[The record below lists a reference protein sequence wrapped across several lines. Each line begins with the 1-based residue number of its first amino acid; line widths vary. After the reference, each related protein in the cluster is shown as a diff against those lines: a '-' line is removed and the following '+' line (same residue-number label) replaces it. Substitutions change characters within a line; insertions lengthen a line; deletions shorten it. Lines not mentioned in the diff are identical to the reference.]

1 MSECHWSH
9 NFSVE
14 LPSPLLS
21 KGRVGNVPSSIHGIF
36 PFLSTIMCLVTGPP
50 YTLMCARHVF
60 SPKSLC
66 FYWEYCLTSQSCPT
80 LVLTPSQG
88 NSNCSSM
95 NLLPSIIH
103 RNFLYPDTSLP
114 VSYLLLIYDL
124 LILILNIFT
133 GSQEEKE
140 IYAHGQ
146 SPIFKQR
153 LS

>member
-1 MSECHWSH
+1 MSECLWSH
-9 NFSVE
+9 NFSME

-50 YTLMCARHVF
+50 YTLICARHFF

-66 FYWEYCLTSQSCPT
+66 FYWEFCLTSQSCPT
-80 LVLTPSQG
+80 LVLPPSQG
-88 NSNCSSM
+88 NSYCSSM

-114 VSYLLLIYDL
+114 VSYLLLTYDL

-133 GSQEEKE
+133 GSQKEKK
-140 IYAHGQ
+140 IYAGDQ